1 MPTNRPKK
9 PMQRRGG
16 KLTKVFTNPDLAK
29 FKPRELIEELKARG
43 YKGTLTY
50 EQVITL

>member
-9 PMQRRGG
+9 PMQRGG
-16 KLTKVFTNPDLAK
+16 KLTKMFANPDLAK

-43 YKGTLTY
+43 YRGTLTY